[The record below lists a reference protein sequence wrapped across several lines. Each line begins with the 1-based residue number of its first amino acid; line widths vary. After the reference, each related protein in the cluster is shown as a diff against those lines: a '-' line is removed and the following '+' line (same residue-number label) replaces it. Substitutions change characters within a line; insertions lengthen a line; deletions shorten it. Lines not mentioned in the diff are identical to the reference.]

1 MKFTIAINILSEEF
15 GDELSNERCKMK
27 RYVKK
32 HPENKLIAEAFEVY
46 VKVVGM
52 PKKDEKKIDWSVH
65 GGKSHAPRGKRK
77 DRYFRKW
84 YLFDTQTGEKHEFEI
99 AQEVADFV
107 GCGVTTVIIARKKK
121 TMLKKRYKVIA
132 VK

>member
-1 MKFTIAINILSEEF
+1 MKFAIAVNILSKEY
-15 GDELSNERCKMK
+15 GDELSNERLEMK
-27 RYVKK
+27 RYVEK
-32 HPENKLIAEAFEVY
+32 HPEDKLIAEAFEAY
-46 VKVVGM
+46 IKVVGM
-52 PKKDEKKIDWSVH
+52 PKKGEKKMDWSVH
-65 GGKSHAPRGKRK
+65 GGKSHAPRDKRK

-99 AQEVADFV
+99 AQEVANFV

>member
-32 HPENKLIAEAFEVY
+32 HPENKLIAEAFEAY
-46 VKVVGM
+46 IRVVGM
-52 PKKDEKKIDWSVH
+52 PKNGEKKIDWSVH

-107 GCGVTTVIIARKKK
+107 GCGVTTVIIARKKR

>member
-1 MKFTIAINILSEEF
+1 MKFAIAINILSEEF

-32 HPENKLIAEAFEVY
+32 HPEDKLIAEAFEAY
-46 VKVVGM
+46 IRVVGM
-52 PKKDEKKIDWSVH
+52 PKKGEKKIDWSVH

-77 DRYFRKW
+77 DRYFKKW

-99 AQEVADFV
+99 AQEVANFV
-107 GCGVTTVIIARKKK
+107 GCGVTTVMIARKKK
-121 TMLKKRYKVIA
+121 SLLRRRYKVIA

>member
-1 MKFTIAINILSEEF
+1 MKFAIAVNILSEEF
-15 GDELSNERCKMK
+15 GDELSNERRKMK

-32 HPENKLIAEAFEVY
+32 HPENKLIAEAFEAY
-46 VKVVGM
+46 IKVVGM
-52 PKKDEKKIDWSVH
+52 PKKGEKKMDWSVH

-99 AQEVADFV
+99 AQEVANFV

>member
-1 MKFTIAINILSEEF
+1 MKFAIAVDILSKKF
-15 GDELSNERCKMK
+15 GDELSNERRKMK

-32 HPENKLIAEAFEVY
+32 HPEDKLIAEAFEAY
-46 VKVVGM
+46 IKVVGM

-77 DRYFRKW
+77 DRYFKKW
-84 YLFDTQTGEKHEFEI
+84 YLFDTQTGNKYEFEI
-99 AQEVADFV
+99 AQEVAKFLN
-107 GCGVTTVIIARKKK
+107 CGVSTVTSARQRK

>member
-1 MKFTIAINILSEEF
+1 MKFAIAVNILSEEF
-15 GDELSNERCKMK
+15 GDELSNERRKMK

>member
-121 TMLKKRYKVIA
+121 TMLKNRYKVIA

>member
-1 MKFTIAINILSEEF
+1 MKFAIAVDILSKKF
-15 GDELSNERCKMK
+15 GDELSNERRKMK

-32 HPENKLIAEAFEVY
+32 HPEDKLIAEAFEAY
-46 VKVVGM
+46 IKVVGM
-52 PKKDEKKIDWSVH
+52 PKKGEKKMDRSVH
-65 GGKSHAPRGKRK
+65 GGKTHAPKGKRK

-107 GCGVTTVIIARKKK
+107 GCGVSTVTSARQRK

-132 VK
+132 VE

>member
-1 MKFTIAINILSEEF
+1 MKFMEAVTILSKEY
-15 GDELSNERCKMK
+15 GDELSNERLEMK

-32 HPENKLIAEAFEVY
+32 HPEDKLIAEAFEAY
-46 VKVVGM
+46 IKVVGM
-52 PKKDEKKIDWSVH
+52 QKKGKEKIDWSVH

>member
-1 MKFTIAINILSEEF
+1 MKFAIAVDILSKKF
-15 GDELSNERCKMK
+15 GDELSNERRKMK
-27 RYVKK
+27 RYIKK
-32 HPENKLIAEAFEVY
+32 HPEDKLIAEAFEAY
-46 VKVVGM
+46 IKVVGM
-52 PKKDEKKIDWSVH
+52 PKKGEKKIDWSVH

-107 GCGVTTVIIARKKK
+107 GCGVSTVTSARQRK

-132 VK
+132 VE

>member
-1 MKFTIAINILSEEF
+1 MKFGTAVNILSKEY
-15 GDELSNERCKMK
+15 GDELSNERIEMK
-27 RYVKK
+27 RYVEK
-32 HPENKLIAEAFEVY
+32 HPEDKLIAEAFETY
-46 VKVVGM
+46 IKVVGM
-52 PKKDEKKIDWSVH
+52 PKKDEKKMDWSVH

-99 AQEVADFV
+99 AQEVANFV

-121 TMLKKRYKVIA
+121 TMIKKRYKVIA

>member
-1 MKFTIAINILSEEF
+1 M
-15 GDELSNERCKMK
+15 
-27 RYVKK
+27 
-32 HPENKLIAEAFEVY
+32 IAEAFEAY
-46 VKVVGM
+46 IKVVGM
-52 PKKDEKKIDWSVH
+52 PKKGEKKIDWSVH

-99 AQEVADFV
+99 AQEVANFV

>member
-1 MKFTIAINILSEEF
+1 
-15 GDELSNERCKMK
+15 
-27 RYVKK
+27 RYVEK
-32 HPENKLIAEAFEVY
+32 HPEDKLIAEAFEAY
-46 VKVVGM
+46 IKVVGM
-52 PKKDEKKIDWSVH
+52 PKKGKEKIDWSVH